1 MTILSELGNRT
12 SPYTGKFR
20 HRWPIHVDPDNIAHV
35 FIRHPDTGEWH
46 TLEWEHAAHVDAPF
60 SEEALQYARRIV
72 LREHGFV
79 DDRLALDE
87 LLTRWNLHMGVSA
100 AERRMA
106 LRMSRQDE
114 ALSNQIETTDAAVVA
129 GLPAVQA
136 VTGPADRPPLPQT
149 RRPPATTIPTTNWP
163 PTTTTTP
170 WTGHDDRPARRP
182 HGSQG
187 GVGQDRQCH
196 RLAFNPNASPP
207 ESIRL

>member
-1 MTILSELGNRT
+1 MARAGYIEAPRDPFLAYEFLQVEARTIQHYGVQCGTLRYTGEILSELGNRT

-20 HRWPIHVDPDNIAHV
+20 NRWPIHVDPDNIAHV
-35 FIRHPDTGEWH
+35 FIRHPDSGEWH
-46 TLEWEHAAHVDAPF
+46 TLEWEHAAHVEAPF

-72 LREHGFV
+72 LQEHGFV

-87 LLTRWNLHMGVSA
+87 LLTRWNLHMGASA

-136 VTGPADRPPLPQT
+136 VTGPADRP
-149 RRPPATTIPTTNWP
+149 AT
-163 PTTTTTP
+163 
-170 WTGHDDRPARRP
+170 
-182 HGSQG
+182 
-187 GVGQDRQCH
+187 
-196 RLAFNPNASPP
+196 SP
-207 ESIRL
+207 R